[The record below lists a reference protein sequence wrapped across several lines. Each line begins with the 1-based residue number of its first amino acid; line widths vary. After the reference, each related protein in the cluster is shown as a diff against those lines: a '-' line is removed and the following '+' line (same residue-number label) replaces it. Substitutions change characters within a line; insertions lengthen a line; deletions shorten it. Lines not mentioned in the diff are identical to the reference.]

1 MRLAGCHP
9 RISVKDT
16 AMGFDGMNCPN
27 CGADLPRTLTRAKM
41 VACAYCES
49 TVLLEDDALRSA
61 GEKGVM
67 AEEPSLFVLGR
78 PITYRRESF
87 LPVGQARF
95 SYGAGWWDEFWAVN
109 GAGDGVW
116 VSVDEGEIAVERPY
130 EPGVTLSPARLKM
143 GARVSLNGET
153 FTVTEADRAT
163 CLALRGEF
171 PEALHVGQTYDYWH
185 LSGPLGR
192 LVTLEYSDGEF
203 AASEGVWVDPY
214 LIRAGNADA

>member
-1 MRLAGCHP
+1 
-9 RISVKDT
+9 
-16 AMGFDGMNCPN
+16 MGFDGMNCPN
-27 CGADLPRTLTRAKM
+27 CGADLPATVTRAKM

-49 TVLLEDDALRSA
+49 TVLLEDDALRTA

-78 PITYRRESF
+78 EISYRNETF

-95 SYGAGWWDEFWAVN
+95 SYGNGWWDEFWAVDAS
-109 GAGDGVW
+109 GGGVW
-116 VSVDEGEIAVERPY
+116 ISVDEGEIAVERPY
-130 EPGVTLSPARLKM
+130 DLGVTLSPARLRL
-143 GARVSLNGET
+143 GAILSLNGET
-153 FTVTEADRAT
+153 FTVTEADSTT
-163 CLALRGEF
+163 CMALRGEF

-203 AASEGVWVDPY
+203 AATEGVWVDPY
-214 LIRAGNADA
+214 LIRSENAGA